1 MAAIALD
8 GDGDMTEPRM
18 ATSGAGA
25 ARGGPTAEPGIE
37 VVPARAFAM
46 AAVVAR
52 IPLQAGDHATVEVG
66 QAVRA
71 GDTIIERARD
81 AALEQIGA
89 KADADWQPGHW
100 LPAERRGRWPMGRR
114 SSHSGELVFV
124 VRDHWWLAT
133 SAQHDPVEAPG
144 SGIVRAVR
152 PGTALELALSGHAVP
167 AAFAVGAPVRGRLE
181 LGIGPDG
188 EPRSAGIDVTSE
200 GAIIVL
206 GPRADAEQLIR
217 ARAMGVRGVVVASIS
232 QKDLRDFEASER
244 RQRSSAHR
252 LTPFAILVLDG
263 YLRRPIAS
271 PIRELLA
278 AAAGRDVAVL
288 GDPPSLLI
296 DQFDVA
302 ARRPGADW
310 VRVRHGPLAGR
321 EGRWAGSA
329 GRRRFPAGVQLEA
342 GFVRFDDGPSIA
354 VPLGDLE
361 RFV

>member
-1 MAAIALD
+1 MTDPRAAA
-8 GDGDMTEPRM
+8 MTD
-18 ATSGAGA
+18 
-25 ARGGPTAEPGIE
+25 PGL
-37 VVPARAFAM
+37 VSVPARPFALTP
-46 AAVVAR
+46 VVAR
-52 IPLQAGDHATVEVG
+52 VPLLAGDHVTVESG
-66 QAVRA
+66 QAVTA

-81 AALEQIGA
+81 AVLEQLGG
-89 KADADWQPGHW
+89 KGDPDWQPGAW
-100 LPAERRGRWPMGRR
+100 LPAERRGRWPIGRR
-114 SSHSGELVFV
+114 ASHSGELLFV
-124 VRDHWWLAT
+124 ARDHWWLAT
-133 SAQHDPVEAPG
+133 SAQHDPVESPG

-152 PGTALELALSGHAVP
+152 PGGILELALSGHAVS

-188 EPRSAGIDVTSE
+188 EPRAAGIDVTSE
-200 GAIIVL
+200 GAIMVL

-217 ARAMGVRGVVVASIS
+217 ARAMGVRGIVVASIS
-232 QKDLRDFEASER
+232 QKDLRDFAASER

-271 PIRELLA
+271 PIRDLLA
-278 AAAGRDVAVL
+278 AAAGRDVAIL
-288 GDPPSLLI
+288 GDPPALLI
-296 DQFDVA
+296 DQFDVPG
-302 ARRPGADW
+302 RHPGADW

-329 GRRRFPAGVQLEA
+329 GLRRFPAGVQLEA
-342 GFVRFDDGPSIA
+342 GFVRFDDGAPVA